1 VMASS
6 LNVQGKK
13 IDKQK
18 CFVVT
23 ITRIGIMFPMPV
35 RHFEQ
40 RLTCGTTLLCGYIC
54 EEKQYIYRREQCG
67 FREKQVAYVES
78 QP

>member
-1 VMASS
+1 VKASS
-6 LNVQGKK
+6 LNVKGKK

-23 ITRIGIMFPMPV
+23 ITGIRIMFPMTG

-40 RLTCGTTLLCGYIC
+40 RLTCGTTVICGYIC
-54 EEKQYIYRREQCG
+54 EEKHCIYI
-67 FREKQVAYVES
+67 
-78 QP
+78 

>member
-54 EEKQYIYRREQCG
+54 EEKQYIYIDES
-67 FREKQVAYVES
+67 KVAYVES
-78 QP
+78 QPWLST